1 MQHLKWN
8 LDTLP
13 RELPVNICEI
23 LYYDDHAAS
32 LASLSAAN
40 KTCRDAAVGV
50 LVRTIKFTV
59 SEHSCSDN
67 EDNWSES
74 EDNCSD
80 REDNCSDMNTGS
92 QDSLHLDALS
102 CERML
107 HGNGVS
113 SQVRRI
119 YIKGIEP
126 TFEKDFVRRTLD

>member
-13 RELPVNICEI
+13 RELLVNICEI

-50 LVRTIKFTV
+50 LVRTIKFTI
-59 SEHSCSDN
+59 SKHSCTDN

-74 EDNCSD
+74 EGSCSD
-80 REDNCSDMNTGS
+80 REDNRSDMNTGS

-107 HGNGVS
+107 RRNGVL

-119 YIKGIEP
+119 DIKGIEP
-126 TFEKDFVRRTLD
+126 TLKRTLRRTLD